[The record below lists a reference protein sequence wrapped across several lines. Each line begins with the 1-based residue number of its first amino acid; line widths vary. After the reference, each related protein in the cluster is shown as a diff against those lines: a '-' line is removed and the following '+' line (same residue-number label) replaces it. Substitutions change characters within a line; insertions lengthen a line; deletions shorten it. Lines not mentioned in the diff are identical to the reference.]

1 MDWRDKPIPLLDWP
15 SNIDYIL
22 FVDENGVPNLKNV
35 EPENKWFTITGL
47 LFDKEQCRLLK
58 DEMTNLKLKYW
69 DNGTFNKKRVVFH
82 SRDIRKKTGP
92 FNPKLINY
100 EEFNSELRLILKKL
114 DYKIF
119 SSSIN
124 KELHI
129 SQYAYPYPAYNFC
142 LEFILERFAMYLC
155 RCNKEGLIVVESRG
169 KKENMVLLNS
179 AVSVLDNGNRYLE
192 KQKFRNVKGVYFNPK
207 RTINNRLSFP
217 HLEAADLIGYEIYS
231 YIKNDKPSVLFTE
244 VEKNLYNYPN
254 FSGYGMKVF
263 PNFL

>member
-1 MDWRDKPIPLLDWP
+1 MVWKGKPIPLLEWP

-22 FVDENGVPNLKNV
+22 FVDENGVPNLNNV
-35 EPENKWFTITGL
+35 ESGNKWFTITGL

-58 DEMTNLKLKYW
+58 DEITNLKLKYW
-69 DNGTFNKKRVVFH
+69 ENGIFNKKRVVFH

-92 FNPKLINY
+92 FNPKLINQ
-100 EEFNSELRLILKKL
+100 EEFNSELQLTLKKL

-129 SQYAYPYPAYNFC
+129 SQYAHPYPVYNFC

-155 RCNKEGLIVVESRG
+155 NCNKNGLVVVESRG
-169 KKENMVLLNS
+169 KKENTVLLNS
-179 AVSVLDNGNRYLE
+179 AVSVLDKGNRFLE
-192 KQKFRNVKGVYFNPK
+192 KQRFKNIMGVYFNPK
-207 RTINNRLSFP
+207 RTINNKLSFP
-217 HLEAADLIGYEIYS
+217 HLEAADLIGYEIYN
-231 YIKNDKPSVLFTE
+231 YIKNDNPSVLFTE
-244 VEKNLYNYPN
+244 VEKNLYNYPD

-263 PNFL
+263 P